1 MRQMKSIKISKP
13 QPLKKKIKLKLLH
26 PKKKNRKRME
36 LIKLFERETMRENFV
51 EIMKRIK

>member
-13 QPLKKKIKLKLLH
+13 QPLKKIKLKLLH

-36 LIKLFERETMRENFV
+36 LIKLFERETMRGNFV